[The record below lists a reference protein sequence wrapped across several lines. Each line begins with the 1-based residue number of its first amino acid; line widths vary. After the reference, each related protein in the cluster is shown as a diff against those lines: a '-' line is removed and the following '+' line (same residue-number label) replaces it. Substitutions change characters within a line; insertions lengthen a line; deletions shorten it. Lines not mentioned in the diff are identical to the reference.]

1 MFLVMTHS
9 STLYEREVGAS
20 LDVNGEKK
28 KTTVR
33 PFSLPKA
40 SHIKHQIER
49 TTTTKKKTVST
60 VGEYCWEGYLMV
72 TLQDLIHRPN
82 R

>member
-28 KTTVR
+28 KNNRETLFAPQGITYQTSNR
-33 PFSLPKA
+33 KNNNN
-40 SHIKHQIER
+40 
-49 TTTTKKKTVST
+49 KKKTVST